1 MLEALTSRLDAI
13 FKKLRGRGLLTE
25 ENIAEALREVR
36 LALLEADVHFGV
48 VRDFIERIKGKAL
61 GREVLESL
69 TPGQQMVKIVWSEL
83 CVLLG
88 ENQSR
93 LQLASEPPTVL
104 MLVGLQGSGKTTT
117 AGKLARY
124 FKKEGKR
131 VLLVAADLQRP
142 AAADQLEILS
152 KQAGVGIFRRHGEG
166 TPVGIC
172 SDALQAAQDQLADVV
187 ILDTAG
193 RLHVDETLM
202 AELREIKGRT
212 SPHEVLFV
220 ADSMTGQDAVNV
232 AGQFSRQ
239 VGLTGVILT
248 KAEGDAKGGAVLS
261 IKAATGCPI
270 KFIGVGEK
278 LDALEVFHPDRMAS
292 RILGMGDVLSLV
304 ERAEQA
310 YSKKEAEALSKKMVS
325 NAFTLEDFKDQL
337 SQVKKLGSLEELM
350 GMIPGGSRLMGKMG
364 GGVPEKEIRRV
375 EAIINSMTP
384 KERRD
389 YTIINGSR
397 RKRIARGSGTT
408 VQDINR
414 LLKQFLQARK
424 VVKAMT
430 SGGKRSDIVRQLMS

>member
-1 MLEALTSRLDAI
+1 MLEALTSRLDGI

-25 ENIAEALREVR
+25 QNVTEALREVR

-48 VRDFIERIKGKAL
+48 ARDFIERVKAKAL

-83 CVLLG
+83 CALLG

-93 LQLASEPPTVL
+93 LILASEPPTVF

-124 FKKEGKR
+124 FKKQGKR
-131 VLLVAADLQRP
+131 VMLVAADLQRP
-142 AAADQLEILS
+142 AAVDQLVTLS
-152 KQAGVGIFRRHGEG
+152 EQAGVGVFRAREAS
-166 TPVGIC
+166 TPVRVCGE
-172 SDALQAAQDQLADVV
+172 ALEAAREQLFDVV

-193 RLHVDETLM
+193 RLHVDEDLM
-202 AELREIKGRT
+202 AELREIKAVA
-212 SPHEVLFV
+212 SPHEILFV
-220 ADSMTGQDAVNV
+220 ADAMTGQDAVNV
-232 AGQFSRQ
+232 ASQFSDR
-239 VGLTGVILT
+239 VGVTGVILT

-261 IKAATGCPI
+261 IKAVTGRPV
-270 KFIGVGEK
+270 KFVGVGEK
-278 LDALEVFHPDRMAS
+278 LDALEVFHPDRTAS

-304 ERAEQA
+304 EKAEQA
-310 YSKKEAEALSKKMVS
+310 YSKKEAEALAHKIRSD
-325 NAFTLEDFKDQL
+325 AFTLDDFKSQL
-337 SQVKKLGSLEELM
+337 AQVKKLGSLEELI
-350 GMIPGGSRLMGKMG
+350 GMIPGGARLAGKIG
-364 GGVPEKEIRRV
+364 GGVPDRDIRRV

-384 KERRD
+384 GERRD

-408 VQDINR
+408 VQEINR

-424 VVKAMT
+424 MVKAMAA
-430 SGGKRSDIVRQLMS
+430 GGRRADIARRLFS